1 MVDAPN
7 VRIVPGA
14 SPAVS
19 LAKTQKKKRR
29 SNKPK
34 TADSPAEGSVI
45 LPEATSATLV
55 DRAPEE
61 ADVKEGTVAP
71 EVVAPS
77 EAPTFDD
84 LTTRSSPV
92 VELLQKRLKALNKKI
107 SRVTSYASTDYEKL
121 NDDQKRTLKTLPSLE
136 AVQKE
141 LEDVKKLIESHEA
154 DLARELA
161 ARRADTGATEA
172 ARIADAVAAAEA
184 SSVSKASAILSLIH
198 LHTCLSNRQPL
209 PVVLDFNDA
218 EGEAIFSL
226 CSTLIS
232 EESEFKQAAV
242 SGLLS
247 GEGAFDGVSYAR
259 LLDIVQSF
267 LNPPREPTPLPAE
280 PDAATEVSS
289 EPASNSQTES
299 QPLAGIPA
307 ASGSLSGAGSFRFM
321 QASELETTD
330 FENTAEWVE
339 KSEIELT
346 HNGVLE
352 HAESTPSAAE
362 GDGAPTQPID
372 WAEADEEGGL
382 PSIANLQASFAPSG
396 SATPVVETADVSTP
410 APVNGVEAAAAIQ
423 SDDGFTQSRGRGR
436 GRGYRGEGRGG
447 RGGGFRGERGG
458 YRGERGGFR
467 GGNRGGERGGY
478 RSDRGGRSDGE
489 WRSDENRGRGR
500 GRGRGHRGGDRGD
513 RGGDRGDRG
522 DRGGDRGGY
531 HEGRGAPPS

>member
-1 MVDAPN
+1 MVDAPIT
-7 VRIVPGA
+7 VRVVPGA
-14 SPAVS
+14 VPPVPLS
-19 LAKTQKKKRR
+19 KTQKKKRR

-45 LPEATSATLV
+45 IPDATSAAPV

-61 ADVKEGTVAP
+61 AKEGTVAP
-71 EVVAPS
+71 ELVAPS

-84 LTTRSSPV
+84 LTSRSSPV
-92 VELLQKRLKALNKKI
+92 VELLQKRLKALNKKT
-107 SRVTSYASTDYEKL
+107 SRIASYAPMDYEKL

-161 ARRADTGATEA
+161 AKRADAEATEA
-172 ARIADAVAAAEA
+172 ARIADAIAAAEA
-184 SSVSKASAILSLIH
+184 SSIDKASAILSLIR

-209 PVVLDFNDA
+209 PVVLDFNDT
-218 EGEAIFSL
+218 EGEAIFSV
-226 CSTLIS
+226 CSTLLS
-232 EESEFKQAAV
+232 EESESKQAAV

-247 GEGAFDGVSYAR
+247 GQGAFNGISYAR

-280 PDAATEVSS
+280 PDATTEVSS
-289 EPASNSQTES
+289 EPSSPSHTES
-299 QPLAGIPA
+299 QPLAGIPP
-307 ASGSLSGAGSFRFM
+307 ASGSLSGTGSFHFM
-321 QASELETTD
+321 QASELETAD

-346 HNGVLE
+346 QNGVLE
-352 HAESTPSAAE
+352 HAEPTPSATD
-362 GDGAPTQPID
+362 DGTPAQPID

-396 SATPVVETADVSTP
+396 SATPVVEAVDVSTP
-410 APVNGVEAAAAIQ
+410 APVNGVEAAAAPQ
-423 SDDGFTQSRGRGR
+423 PEDDGFTQSRGRGR

-447 RGGGFRGERGG
+447 RGGFRGERGG

-478 RSDRGGRSDGE
+478 RGDRGGRSDGD

-500 GRGRGHRGGDRGD
+500 GRGRGR
-513 RGGDRGDRG
+513 
-522 DRGGDRGGY
+522 
-531 HEGRGAPPS
+531 

>member
-7 VRIVPGA
+7 VRVVPGA
-14 SPAVS
+14 LPPTSQ
-19 LAKTQKKKRR
+19 AKTHKKKRR

-45 LPEATSATLV
+45 VPDAAPVAPV

-61 ADVKEGTVAP
+61 ADVKEDTVAP
-71 EVVAPS
+71 ELVAPS

-84 LTTRSSPV
+84 LTSKSSPV

-107 SRVTSYASTDYEKL
+107 SRVASYATTEYEKL

-154 DLARELA
+154 DLAREIA
-161 ARRADTGATEA
+161 AKRADAEA
-172 ARIADAVAAAEA
+172 AEAIRVADSVAAAEA
-184 SSVSKASAILSLIH
+184 LSATRASAILSLIR

-218 EGEAIFSL
+218 EGEAIFSV
-226 CSTLIS
+226 CSTLVN
-232 EESEFKQAAV
+232 EESEFKQTIL

-247 GEGAFDGVSYAR
+247 GQGDFNGVSYAR

-280 PDAATEVSS
+280 PDAATEVAS
-289 EPASNSQTES
+289 EPSSNSHTES
-299 QPLAGIPA
+299 QPIAGIPT
-307 ASGSLSGAGSFRFM
+307 ASSLSGTGSFHFM
-321 QASELETTD
+321 QASELETAD

-346 HNGVLE
+346 QNGVLE
-352 HAESTPSAAE
+352 HEEPTPLSVEA
-362 GDGAPTQPID
+362 DGTPAQPID

-396 SATPVVETADVSTP
+396 SATPVAESVP
-410 APVNGVEAAAAIQ
+410 APVNGIEAVVATAPEPEN
-423 SDDGFTQSRGRGR
+423 DGFTQPRGRGR

-447 RGGGFRGERGG
+447 RGGYRGRGDFRGGDRGNFRGG
-458 YRGERGGFR
+458 Y
-467 GGNRGGERGGY
+467 RGGERGGL
-478 RSDRGGRSDGE
+478 S
-489 WRSDENRGRGR
+489 
-500 GRGRGHRGGDRGD
+500 
-513 RGGDRGDRG
+513 
-522 DRGGDRGGY
+522 
-531 HEGRGAPPS
+531 

>member
-14 SPAVS
+14 LPPT
-19 LAKTQKKKRR
+19 LQAKTQKKKRR

-45 LPEATSATLV
+45 IPDAPSAALV

-71 EVVAPS
+71 ELVAPS

-84 LTTRSSPV
+84 LTSKSSPV
-92 VELLQKRLKALNKKI
+92 VELLQKRLKTLNKKI
-107 SRVTSYASTDYEKL
+107 SRVSSYTAMEHEKL
-121 NDDQKRTLKTLPSLE
+121 NDDQRRTLKTLSSME

-154 DLARELA
+154 DLARDIA
-161 ARRADTGATEA
+161 ARRADAEA
-172 ARIADAVAAAEA
+172 AEAVRVADAVAAAEA
-184 SSVSKASAILSLIH
+184 SSAGKASAILSLIR

-218 EGEAIFSL
+218 EGEAIFSV
-226 CSTLIS
+226 CSTLIT
-232 EESEFKQAAV
+232 EESEFKQAML

-247 GEGAFDGVSYAR
+247 GQGDFNGVSYVR

-280 PDAATEVSS
+280 PDTATEVAS
-289 EPASNSQTES
+289 EPSSNSRAES
-299 QPLAGIPA
+299 QPIAGIPT
-307 ASGSLSGAGSFRFM
+307 ASSLSGTGSFHFM
-321 QASELETTD
+321 QASELETAD

-346 HNGVLE
+346 QNGVLE
-352 HAESTPSAAE
+352 HEEPTPSAVE
-362 GDGAPTQPID
+362 VDGTPTQPID

-396 SATPVVETADVSTP
+396 SATPVVEPVP
-410 APVNGVEAAAAIQ
+410 APENGIEAVAATAPEPEN
-423 SDDGFTQSRGRGR
+423 DGFTQPRGRGR

-447 RGGGFRGERGG
+447 RGGYRGRGDFRGGDRGNFRGG
-458 YRGERGGFR
+458 Y
-467 GGNRGGERGGY
+467 RGGERGGL
-478 RSDRGGRSDGE
+478 S
-489 WRSDENRGRGR
+489 
-500 GRGRGHRGGDRGD
+500 
-513 RGGDRGDRG
+513 
-522 DRGGDRGGY
+522 
-531 HEGRGAPPS
+531 